1 MATHTVTI
9 DPKYLAGAAD
19 ASLDF
24 TPPDADRE
32 VVQALA
38 MNAAF
43 PFRQIEFGT
52 IAAKVSSDRDLK
64 FAEGAGQ
71 VVFKASGG
79 AFAGFGVYIDP
90 VKLVKGMAVDEQ
102 VADALDMAASN
113 EDLFLALKWGYDV
126 NASAEGSM
134 ALGAPGKVTFGA
146 SGKREALYAVIRRF
160 SKEAKSLDAIAAT
173 ARSWMLPSQVANRRG
188 ELAPGTWILA
198 ETDSSIALSLGV
210 QYGYD
215 FNWVREAKALG
226 LAGDIGLRLNLGV
239 SAALSFSAAGNF
251 AIVISRESAD
261 ETDQAIRFRLF
272 RLRRK
277 GWGFAFNASA
287 DVQGDVNDFLPAF
300 DEFVK
305 AVFGVHGAQVLKDLK
320 AIENWTDPKKSL
332 PELFGEAGVNFGKK
346 LLKDV
351 TGIDPESAFN
361 KARDR
366 VVALVDKWNELPH
379 TVATRLW
386 TVVEEQA
393 NERDAHKALEEIRSI
408 ATLISEANRDS
419 VREPLARLLGNVAFF
434 QTAAGGW
441 LESAA
446 AGGIVR
452 VLNNTAAFQDLQKV
466 ARTTLD
472 LLDGDALES
481 SLVKLQTFVEEHL
494 QLESLFKQAHLDELV
509 GVSTL
514 DDFDQASFD
523 KLDAWLKARL
533 QAFVEDR
540 LDLARVNQIRQAIF
554 LFIKRGRTFYDQ
566 TLKALNRKY
575 EFSFA
580 ATFQQDTTR
589 TALLDFVLDGSRPE
603 AFDALKLALGGQYDR
618 LLVEQ
623 MPGVTLNMASL
634 THQIERTTHVEI
646 NLPWSSSAVD
656 HINSSLARVDAVDED
671 EGRVLVYELAGND
684 LVTERN
690 KRNSRLAIGG
700 FLRADAGGVR
710 VHNTE
715 LTYSYSLRQ
724 VQRDMKR
731 ADLQYQLKPYIE
743 TYFGD
748 VFKAQPGGGGTFENW
763 IGDLDNHIDAL
774 ENNGTDNFGDTLL
787 SLQVSLPAEAVS
799 VWKDAPGEPADH
811 KKRKV
816 PQYLEMSRRIQATM
830 RRLIPLVFFQDLK
843 NFAAIERALPLLVY
857 QAMPPSTSA
866 TLTGD
871 ALTLNTDTDYFWD
884 WPDEKLR
891 RRIVHH
897 PQTSAVLATILA
909 RTNFTLKEAGHPS
922 AAFYATDRLHRIQDE
937 VAANETSDLSPLGH
951 LLFVEDA
958 VIRAARTSGFAIAK
972 FRKAA
977 GSKPSEAVKALATF
991 GSTLTEAFNAKIT
1004 TTYGGGA
1011 LRPLGTALFLEAAA
1025 ALTPGLAAR
1034 PTALLELIVLKGNAT
1049 FALADYLNGVAPPK
1063 KDILERQ
1070 PIVNVM

>member
-1 MATHTVTI
+1 
-9 DPKYLAGAAD
+9 
-19 ASLDF
+19 
-24 TPPDADRE
+24 
-32 VVQALA
+32 
-38 MNAAF
+38 
-43 PFRQIEFGT
+43 
-52 IAAKVSSDRDLK
+52 
-64 FAEGAGQ
+64 
-71 VVFKASGG
+71 
-79 AFAGFGVYIDP
+79 
-90 VKLVKGMAVDEQ
+90 
-102 VADALDMAASN
+102 
-113 EDLFLALKWGYDV
+113 
-126 NASAEGSM
+126 
-134 ALGAPGKVTFGA
+134 
-146 SGKREALYAVIRRF
+146 
-160 SKEAKSLDAIAAT
+160 
-173 ARSWMLPSQVANRRG
+173 
-188 ELAPGTWILA
+188 
-198 ETDSSIALSLGV
+198 
-210 QYGYD
+210 
-215 FNWVREAKALG
+215 
-226 LAGDIGLRLNLGV
+226 
-239 SAALSFSAAGNF
+239 
-251 AIVISRESAD
+251 
-261 ETDQAIRFRLF
+261 
-272 RLRRK
+272 
-277 GWGFAFNASA
+277 
-287 DVQGDVNDFLPAF
+287 
-300 DEFVK
+300 
-305 AVFGVHGAQVLKDLK
+305 
-320 AIENWTDPKKSL
+320 
-332 PELFGEAGVNFGKK
+332 
-346 LLKDV
+346 
-351 TGIDPESAFN
+351 
-361 KARDR
+361 
-366 VVALVDKWNELPH
+366 
-379 TVATRLW
+379 VATRLW

-393 NERDAHKALEEIRSI
+393 NERDAHKALEEVHSI
-408 ATLISEANRDS
+408 ATLIAEANRDS
-419 VREPLARLLGNVAFF
+419 VREPLSRLLGNVAFF

-452 VLNNTAAFQDLQKV
+452 VLNSTSAFQDLQKV

-481 SLVKLQTFVEEHL
+481 SLVKLQKFVEERL
-494 QLESLFKQAHLDELV
+494 QLESLFKQAHLHELV

-514 DDFDQASFD
+514 DDLDQASFD

-533 QAFVEDR
+533 QAFVEDK

-575 EFSFA
+575 EFNFA

-589 TALLDFVLDGSRPE
+589 TALLDFTLDGSRQE
-603 AFDALKLALGGQYDR
+603 AFEALKLALGGQYDR

-731 ADLQYQLKPYIE
+731 ADLQYQLRPYID

-774 ENNGTDNFGDTLL
+774 ENNGTDNFGNTLL

-799 VWKDAPGEPADH
+799 VWKDAPGESSD

-816 PQYLEMSRRIQATM
+816 PEYLEMSRRIQATM

-843 NFAAIERALPLLVY
+843 NFGAIERALPLLVY

-866 TLTGD
+866 TLVGD

-891 RRIVHH
+891 RRMVHH

-909 RTNFTLKEAGHPS
+909 RTNFMLKEAGHS
-922 AAFYATDRLHRIQDE
+922 AAAFYATDRLHRIQDE
-937 VAANETSDLSPLGH
+937 VASNETGDLSPLGH

-958 VIRAARTSGFAIAK
+958 VITAARTSGFAIAK

-991 GSTLTEAFNAKIT
+991 GSTLTEAFNAKLA

-1049 FALADYLNGVAPPK
+1049 FALPDYLAGTAPPR

-1070 PIVNVM
+1070 PIVNVV